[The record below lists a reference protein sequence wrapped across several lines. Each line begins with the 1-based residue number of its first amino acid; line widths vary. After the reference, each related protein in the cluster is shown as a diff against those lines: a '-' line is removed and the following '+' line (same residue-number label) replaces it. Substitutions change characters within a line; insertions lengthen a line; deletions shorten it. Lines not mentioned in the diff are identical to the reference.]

1 MIIGKKYIADIKTK
15 KNKKHYRGILLQ
27 YTIKEI
33 NAHLN

>member
-15 KNKKHYRGILLQ
+15 KNLKHYIGIFLQ
-27 YTIKEI
+27 YMKKEI